1 MSLSPTVPMI
11 APDGTSG
18 EIPSGKVQAATQA
31 GFKLAVPMTAPNGG
45 TGYIPVDR
53 ASAAIQ
59 SGFKQTDVAGVSMT
73 ANPKGEGTY
82 AVKTPIG
89 GTIQVP
95 YSNVPVLQG
104 LQGYSLTSDDA
115 SRFQKDSA
123 NDSSLHV
130 KPYLGFTPGNIASN
144 VGTGLKQLGQGAVT
158 ALSDIGGAILPQ
170 SLGGD
175 PINNL
180 ALVRH
185 VVDPMQAEA
194 AKATAAQP
202 NGTMTAS
209 GVAHNVAA
217 GIPVVGPWAANIAEQ
232 AASGDPGGAI
242 ARAGTQVLAPKV
254 IGPLA
259 DAAIQGA
266 SKAAL
271 LGKTPVEA
279 MTSALKPSTVLT
291 PEARAGMAQTMLQNE
306 IPVSLAGVGK
316 LGDLIDDLNQ
326 KIKDQV
332 NADPTRPIDPNAV
345 ATRADVAKAKFANQ
359 VNAQPDLNAIEASRQ
374 QFLTEQGAKPGT
386 PAIAPQPTGILDSK
400 GNPIMDSGAPA
411 KPATPAPDMNASD
424 AQTMK
429 QGTYQVLRGKYG
441 EQGSASVEAQK
452 ALARGLKEEIAT
464 QFPEINGLNAAESQ
478 LLDLQPVL
486 ERAVNRISNH
496 QAVGIGTPIAG
507 AAAKAV
513 SGSATVGVVAGVLKG
528 VLDNPNVKSRLAI
541 MVSKAN
547 KIPISQAIGRVNTY
561 SASLGSAALSQQG
574 SSSDD
579 NPNPAANQEPSQ

>member
-18 EIPSGKVQAATQA
+18 EIPAGNVPAATRA
-31 GFKLAVPMTAPNGG
+31 GFKLAVPMTDSNGG

-104 LQGYSLTSDDA
+104 LQGYSLTSADA
-115 SRFQKDSA
+115 ARFQKDSA

-144 VGTGLKQLGQGAVT
+144 VGTGLKQLGQGVVT
-158 ALSDIGGAILPQ
+158 ALSDVGGAILPQ

-180 ALVRH
+180 ALVH
-185 VVDPMQAEA
+185 HIWAPMQAEA

-202 NGTMTAS
+202 NGTMTVS

-217 GIPVVGPWAANIAEQ
+217 GIPIVGPWAANIAEQ

-242 ARAGTQVLAPKV
+242 ARAATQVYAPKV

-306 IPVSLAGVGK
+306 IPVSPAGVGK

-326 KIKDQV
+326 KIKGQV
-332 NADPTRPIDPNAV
+332 NGDPTRPIDPNAV
-345 ATRADVAKAKFANQ
+345 ATRADIAKAKFANQ

-374 QFLTEQGAKPGT
+374 QFLTEQGAKQGT
-386 PAIAPQPTGILDSK
+386 PAVAPQPTGILDSK
-400 GNPIMDSGAPA
+400 GNPIMDSGTPA

-452 ALARGLKEEIAT
+452 ALALGLKEEIAT
-464 QFPEINGLNAAESQ
+464 QFPEINGLNAAESR

-528 VLDNPNVKSRLAI
+528 VLDNPNVKSHLAI